1 MKILGTKNANTDI
14 VDKEYV
20 DKSLEEVKKTI
31 PKVWMGNEAEY
42 SRIINKNPETIY
54 YIIE

>member
-31 PKVWMGNEAEY
+31 PKVWIGNETEY

>member
-14 VDKEYV
+14 VDKEYA

-31 PKVWMGNEAEY
+31 PKVWIGNETEY

>member
-20 DKSLEEVKKTI
+20 DKSLEEVKQTI
-31 PKVWMGNEAEY
+31 PKVWIGNETEY

>member
-20 DKSLEEVKKTI
+20 DKSLEDVKKTI
-31 PKVWMGNEAEY
+31 PKVWIGNETEY